1 MSLITKEDWAAEV
14 AALIHYL
21 EVERGLTCE
30 EAKALIRL
38 CYMGDAQ
45 PVSQS

>member
-1 MSLITKEDWAAEV
+1 MSLITKKDWAAEV

-21 EVERGLTCE
+21 EIERGLTCE

-38 CYMGDAQ
+38 CYMGDKQ
-45 PVSQS
+45 TISES